1 MVTRWLEN
9 DNGKISYEDN
19 GSGPLVICIPSVGDV
34 RAEYRFLAP
43 RLVEAGYRV
52 VLMDMRGHGESST
65 NWDDFSVVG
74 VGRDLLALIRRLQAG
89 PAAVIGTS
97 MGAGA
102 AAWAAVEEPGS
113 ISALALIG
121 PAVHGEPGGAAKM
134 LYRAMFARPWGPAVW
149 LTYYATLYTSRK
161 PQDFAEYKS
170 ALLRNMKQ
178 PGRIEA
184 TLKLALA
191 SKAASEQRLGQVS
204 APVRIIMGSK
214 DPDFKDQE
222 AEARWVA
229 EQMHGEYI
237 MVEGAGHYP
246 HAEMPEIST
255 PLVLDFLRQHQPQL
269 EKEYA

>member
-1 MVTRWLEN
+1 MTTRWFEN

-19 GSGPLVICIPSVGDV
+19 GSGPLVICIPSIGDM
-34 RAEYRFLAP
+34 RAEYRFLSP

-52 VLMDMRGHGESST
+52 VIMDMRGHGESSAK
-65 NWDDFSVVG
+65 WDDFSVVG
-74 VGRDLLALIRRLQAG
+74 VGRDLLALIRHLQAG
-89 PAAVIGTS
+89 PAAVVGTS

-102 AAWAAVEEPGS
+102 AAWAAVEEPDS
-113 ISALALIG
+113 ISALVLIG
-121 PAVHGEPGGAAKM
+121 PAVHGDPQPLAKL
-134 LYRAMFARPWGPAVW
+134 LYRAIFARPWGPAFW
-149 LTYYATLYTSRK
+149 LTYYATLYPSHK
-161 PQDFAEYKS
+161 PEDFGEYKS
-170 ALLRNMKQ
+170 ALLINMKE

-184 TLKLALA
+184 TLQMVLA
-191 SKAASEQRLGQVS
+191 SKAASEERLRQVI
-204 APVRIIMGSK
+204 APVRVIMGSK

-255 PLVLDFLRQHQPQL
+255 PLVLDFLSEHQPLL
-269 EKEYA
+269 EKVNA